1 MLLFTTRSFG
11 GTKSRMGSFMANKLN
26 SGDTFPD
33 LLVNVIGGRAFN
45 LKDNLEAKYNIILFY
60 RGHW

>member
-1 MLLFTTRSFG
+1 
-11 GTKSRMGSFMANKLN
+11 MGSFMGKKLN

-33 LLVNVIGGRAFN
+33 LTVNVMGGGTFN
-45 LKDNLEAKYNIILFY
+45 LKDNLEAKYNIILLY

>member
-1 MLLFTTRSFG
+1 
-11 GTKSRMGSFMANKLN
+11 MGKKLN

-33 LLVNVIGGRAFN
+33 LTVSVMGVGTFN
-45 LKDNLEAKYNIILFY
+45 LKDNLEAKYNIILLY

>member
-1 MLLFTTRSFG
+1 MRSL
-11 GTKSRMGSFMANKLN
+11 MGKKLY

-33 LLVNVIGGRAFN
+33 LAVNVIAGGAFN
-45 LKDNLEAKYNIILFY
+45 LKDNLEAKYNIILLY